1 MQYAISTGE
10 VQQNIV
16 KHTQRRKWVLFKL
29 WLCCY
34 IKSTDADGGKPLKGE
49 VREKKGKEIEDVKN
63 KEVKIEKGHK
73 RKKTKKRQSR
83 GDKKCKNV

>member
-1 MQYAISTGE
+1 MQYAITTGE

-16 KHTQRRKWVLFKL
+16 KHTHRRKWVSFKL

-49 VREKKGKEIEDVKN
+49 VQEKKGNEIEDVKN
-63 KEVKIEKGHK
+63 KEVKIEE
-73 RKKTKKRQSR
+73 KK
-83 GDKKCKNV
+83 